1 MGCTENAHLYRRH
14 LADDNTDALFI
25 RSEEFKLIGS
35 NVPLAV
41 MVVYLLLLFGIA
53 QYADRRKLMGRSI
66 VANPY
71 VYALSL
77 CVYVSS
83 WTFYGSVGRAASTGI
98 EFLPIYL
105 GPVLAMLLGWV
116 VIRKMIR
123 ISKEYRLT
131 SISDFISFRY
141 GKSYAIG
148 AVVAVFCLIMVTPY
162 VALQLIAISTSL
174 DILSGQQIFPG
185 LPLESKL
192 IVALLLGAFAV
203 IFGARHLD
211 PMEHHEGLIAV
222 VAFESLVK
230 IVAFLAV
237 GIYVTY
243 GIFLGYGD
251 IAGAMANLAS
261 KSQAYQDLIDIDYT
275 LWFSMMLIS
284 FFAILFLPRQF
295 HVTVVENCD
304 EAHLKKAMWLFPL
317 YLFLINIFVP
327 AIAWGGLL
335 LNTPGLKDAFIIA
348 IPYSHGQDWLALF
361 VFIGGTSAATAMIL
375 VESVAVG
382 SMLLN
387 DLEMPYLLRRAG
399 DGKNLAGTLLNTK
412 RLNILLVVLLGY
424 LYSRAAT
431 YQILSEIGIV
441 SFLAASQ
448 LAPAALGGLYWKKGS
463 REGAVAALASGFL
476 LWTYTALIPTISGK
490 AGFLGDLVNNGP
502 FGIAL
507 LKPTDLFGLGL
518 DQWTN
523 SMFWTLLVNS
533 SLYVLVSLS
542 SRSSP
547 EEQAIASS
555 FVDALR
561 DNHKEE
567 TPTEAPVVPKK
578 EAQAAPLG
586 SVEELE
592 ATLALYIGKARARM
606 QVEEDLERLGISREK
621 IDAPQLR
628 EMWSRF
634 ERTLTGSVGPSAA
647 RMIVEDQIPVKPVM
661 EEARATLPT
670 YDLETGKIYVAP
682 EKAYEVFADMV
693 LHGVEGLCITHQ
705 APEEVRRKWGLKETP
720 IIRLSDEKG
729 SDRYIS
735 PRNFPLLFMTVKSFV
750 DSSKNSIVLIDSM
763 EQLMREDEKAVPE
776 RELLDFVY
784 HMEILGRKTRLV
796 LAERPEFVHALLP
809 APVNETKELL
819 FTLGPLSVYL
829 FRLFSETM
837 LSRLAVETRDAVV
850 EEVNAQLEAGSF
862 FEPQWLQ
869 KTCALEAEDEES
881 AGCEPDMRDAART
894 GSFLK
899 IGAGPALNRRGFF
912 MAVRRLAKIIK
923 KHDPAFN
930 LTKSVADLMKSYGR
944 SPYEISLLPATTYV
958 LEEEKPQKSLQLFS
972 ELVSHGMDGLC
983 ISRYNPEI
991 LGERYSVPEETVIWL
1006 TQKSEPGYKTVDPTN
1021 FPRLSGMISD
1031 FLETAS
1037 YPVVILEGLGY
1048 LITQSNYE
1056 TVLRFIQSQRDE
1068 IALKNAIML
1077 VHIDP
1082 LSLDTKELHRLASEL
1097 EPLEL

>member
-1 MGCTENAHLYRRH
+1 
-14 LADDNTDALFI
+14 
-25 RSEEFKLIGS
+25 
-35 NVPLAV
+35 LAV
-41 MVVYLLLLFGIA
+41 MVIYLLLLFGIA
-53 QYADRRKLMGRSI
+53 QYADRCKLLGKSI

-83 WTFYGSVGRAASTGI
+83 WTFYGSVGRAASSGI

-211 PMEHHEGLIAV
+211 PLEHHDGLIAV

-243 GIFLGYGD
+243 GIFGGYGD
-251 IAGAMANLAS
+251 IAGKMEILAS
-261 KSQAYQDLIDIDYT
+261 GSQAYQDLIDVDYT
-275 LWFSMMLIS
+275 LWFSMTLIS

-295 HVTVVENCD
+295 HVTVVENCN

-335 LNTPGLKDAFIIA
+335 LNTPGLKDAFIIT
-348 IPYSHGQDWLALF
+348 IPYSQGQDWLALF

-463 REGAVAALASGFL
+463 REGAMAALASGFL
-476 LWTYTALIPTISGK
+476 LWTYTALIPTISGGG
-490 AGFLGDLVNNGP
+490 GFLGNLVNNGP

-507 LKPTDLFGLGL
+507 LKPTNLFGLGL
-518 DQWTN
+518 DPWTN

-533 SLYVLVSLS
+533 SLYILISLS
-542 SRSSP
+542 SRPSP
-547 EEQAIASS
+547 AEQATANS
-555 FVDALR
+555 FVDALT
-561 DNHKEE
+561 DTGKDEK
-567 TPTEAPVVPKK
+567 PIDDSASAPKN
-578 EAQAAPLG
+578 EGQATPLG
-586 SVEELE
+586 SVDELE
-592 ATLALYIGKARARM
+592 ATLALYIGKTRARM
-606 QVEEDLERLGISREK
+606 QVSEDLERLGIGREK
-621 IDAPQLR
+621 IDALQLQ
-628 EMWSRF
+628 ELWSRF
-634 ERTLTGSVGPSAA
+634 EKTLTGSVGPSAA

-661 EEARATLPT
+661 EEAKATLPT
-670 YDLETGKIYVAP
+670 YDLGIGKIYVAP

-750 DSSKNSIVLIDSM
+750 DSSKNSIILIDSM
-763 EQLMREDEKAVPE
+763 EQLVQEDEKAVPE
-776 RELLDFVY
+776 REMLDFVY
-784 HMEILGRKTRLV
+784 HMEILGRKTRLI
-796 LAERPEFVHALLP
+796 LAERPEFVHAKLP

-819 FTLGPLSVYL
+819 FTLGPLSIYL

-837 LSRLAVETRDAVV
+837 LSRLAAETRDAVA
-850 EEVNAQLEAGSF
+850 EEVNLQLEAGSF

-869 KTCALEAEDEES
+869 KACALEAEGEES
-881 AGCEPDMRDAART
+881 AGCEPDMRGAVRA

-899 IGAGPALNRRGFF
+899 IGAGLALSRRGFF

-930 LTKSVADLMKSYGR
+930 LTQSVADLMKSYGR
-944 SPYEISLLPATTYV
+944 SPYEMSLLPGTTYV

-972 ELVSHGMDGLC
+972 ELVGHGMDGLC

-1056 TVLRFIQSQRDE
+1056 TVLRFVQSQRDE
-1068 IALKNAIML
+1068 ISLKNAIML